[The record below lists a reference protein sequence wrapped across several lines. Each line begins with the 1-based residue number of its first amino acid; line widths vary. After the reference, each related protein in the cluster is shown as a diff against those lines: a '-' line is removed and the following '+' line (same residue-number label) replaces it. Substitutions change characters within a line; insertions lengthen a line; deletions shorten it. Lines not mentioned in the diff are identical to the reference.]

1 MDDANTHRIH
11 PKIQLALASGVSI
24 VVLAWFSKR
33 VLPEPL
39 GYLELAVP
47 PFLAAVFETATTK
60 VKGRWYGRPW
70 CGILLVLL
78 ATAAVIGRHTLP

>member
-11 PKIQLALASGVSI
+11 PRIQLALASGVSI

-39 GYLELAVP
+39 GNLELAAP
-47 PFLAAVFETATTK
+47 PFLAAVFEAATTK
-60 VKGRWYGRPW
+60 VKARWYGRPW

-78 ATAAVIGRHTLP
+78 ATGAVIGRHFLP